1 MAQRSKDP
9 SAKGDLVFVTG
20 AGGAI
25 GRIVARTLLD
35 RGYRVRGFG
44 LGEQYY
50 REPGFF
56 RELEERGDF
65 QFEIGSILDQHSVVR
80 AMSGAR
86 KVIHLAAMT
95 GGGRTQQDRLRCFD
109 INVNGTQKVMAACVA
124 NGVDHV
130 VNLSS
135 SAVYGVPLQNPVT
148 EAEALKPQSPYALS
162 KAAAEEVVA
171 AFAQAFSSLH
181 YTTLRLFNAY
191 GEHCASTL
199 AIDAFVLRVA
209 QGQPPVVNGDG
220 LQQRC
225 YTHAEDIA
233 DAIIR
238 ILKTPGARNRTY
250 NLGNPDAVIS
260 IRDLAQ
266 LVIDVIAPGRNLTV
280 QYAKGDP
287 GRAAEV
293 RAIWADIGQ
302 IGADLGFRPRI
313 GLREGLERIRNG
325 LPGVTA
331 T

>member
-1 MAQRSKDP
+1 MAQRNTKRQG
-9 SAKGDLVFVTG
+9 KGDLIFVTG

-50 REPGFF
+50 REPNFF
-56 RELEERGDF
+56 HELERLGDF
-65 QFEIGSILDQHSVVR
+65 QFEIGSILDQHSLVR
-80 AMSGAR
+80 AMSGAK

-95 GGGRTQQDRLRCFD
+95 GGRRTQEDRLRCFD

-124 NGVDHV
+124 NGVEHV

-135 SAVYGVPLQNPVT
+135 SAVYGVPVRNPVT
-148 EAEALKPQSPYALS
+148 EAETLKPQSAYALS

-171 AFAQAFSSLH
+171 AFAQAFPSLH

-191 GEHCASTL
+191 GEHCASML
-199 AIDAFVLRVA
+199 ALDAFVLRAA

-220 LQQRC
+220 SQQRC

-238 ILKTPGARNRTY
+238 ILKTPEARNRTY

-260 IRDLAQ
+260 IRDLAE
-266 LVIDVIAPGRNLTV
+266 LVIEVIAPAGNLV
-280 QYAKGDP
+280 VEYKDAG
-287 GRAAEV
+287 AASANEV
-293 RAIWADIGQ
+293 RAIWADIGR
-302 IGADLGFRPRI
+302 IEKDLGFRPRI
-313 GLREGLERIRNG
+313 GLREGLERIRDNLSG
-325 LPGVTA
+325 STA
-331 T
+331 A

>member
-1 MAQRSKDP
+1 MAKQSKDQA
-9 SAKGDLVFVTG
+9 AKGDLVFVTG

-50 REPGFF
+50 RDPDFF
-56 RELEERGDF
+56 RELERRGDF

-80 AMSGAR
+80 AMSGAA

-95 GGGRTQQDRLRCFD
+95 GGRRTQEDRLRCFD

-135 SAVYGVPLQNPVT
+135 SAVYGVPSQNPVP
-148 EAEALKPQSPYALS
+148 ENEALKPQSPYALS
-162 KAAAEEVVA
+162 KAAGEEVVA
-171 AFAQAFSSLH
+171 AFAQAFPKLH

-199 AIDAFVLRVA
+199 AIDAFVTRVA
-209 QGQPPVVNGDG
+209 QGQSPVVNGDG

-225 YTHAEDIA
+225 YTHAEDIGE
-233 DAIIR
+233 AIIR
-238 ILKTPGARNRTY
+238 ILKTPSARNRTY
-250 NLGNPDAVIS
+250 NLGNPNAVIS
-260 IRDLAQ
+260 MRDLAE
-266 LVIDVIAPGRNLTV
+266 LVIEVIAPQRNLSV
-280 QYAKGDP
+280 AYANG
-287 GRAAEV
+287 GRGQASEV
-293 RAIWADIGQ
+293 RAIWADISQ
-302 IGADLGFRPRI
+302 IEADLGFRPRI
-313 GLREGLERIRNG
+313 GLREGLERIRSG
-325 LPGVTA
+325 LPGLATA
-331 T
+331 